1 MAIGVVLI
9 DDPFMR
15 VMLRNML
22 SDPGIQILGE
32 VRKGPEALKLV
43 GNKKPDV
50 TILNLRVLGKGG
62 MSFLTDIAREAPT
75 HIVVISEATE
85 EGAMAGAEAL
95 KLGAFGMVQKPAEM
109 APKDVKQMKDELIR
123 TVMEAAKA
131 PAQTDAKKPDDAKE
145 PPEGATGEPAK
156 KVIVIGAST
165 GGPSVIRQIVSVLP
179 GDFDASVLVVQAAG
193 NKFTK
198 LLMKELPGILKEGTK
213 LNVTTLNDGD
223 VLRKGQLAFVPIGF
237 DLIVRN
243 ESGNIVVKKQ
253 GEGETSLDNLM
264 KSVAE
269 ACGPLAVGVVI
280 SGQGADG
287 AAGMLAIKRAGGSTI
302 AQDPKSAAFSDMP
315 MAAIKAKSVDEVLR
329 ADEIGM
335 RLTTLVKLIGKRK
348 PGID

>member
-1 MAIGVVLI
+1 MAVGVVLI

-32 VRKGPEALKLV
+32 VGKGPEALKLV
-43 GNKKPDV
+43 RDKKPDV

-75 HIVVISEATE
+75 RIVVISEATE
-85 EGAMAGAEAL
+85 EGAIAGAEAL
-95 KLGAFGMVQKPAEM
+95 KLGAFGMVQRPAEM
-109 APKDVKQMKDELIR
+109 APKDVKPMKDELIR
-123 TVMEAAKA
+123 TVMEAVKA
-131 PAQTDAKKPDDAKE
+131 PAQTDAKKPDDVKE
-145 PPEGATGEPAK
+145 PEWATGETAK

-165 GGPSVIRQIVSVLP
+165 GGPSVIRQVVSVLP
-179 GDFDASVLVVQAAG
+179 EDFDASVLVVQAAG

-253 GEGETSLDNLM
+253 GEGDTSLDNLM

-280 SGQGADG
+280 SGQGAEG
-287 AAGMLAIKRAGGSTI
+287 AAGMLAIKRAGGCTI

-315 MAAIKAKSVDEVLR
+315 MAAIKAKSVGEVLR

-348 PGID
+348 P